1 MENTVKTKKK
11 YPFGFYVCALS
22 FTLERMAFYSSKWL
36 LGVFIVASVAKGGLG
51 LDAAEGAKMGAN
63 LVAFT
68 YLTPILGGYIAD
80 RWVSP
85 RLCVVLGAILMG
97 LGYVCG
103 WQSAAQGSLG
113 LVWAMIALV
122 SIGTG
127 LFKGN
132 VSGINGK
139 LFDDPDQLDSAFSI
153 QYSFVNIGSF
163 IGTTVVAFI
172 LAKYGYGMTFL
183 ICGGLLFLDA
193 LWLMFGGNAA
203 WGDVGKKPFKAGEI
217 KETTAKKE
225 EDNKPLT
232 TLEKKRI
239 AAIVLV
245 TVFSIVFWIVWY
257 LTYMPVLYH
266 WGPDVETAN
275 KANWVIGN
283 FTVPSAWF
291 DSLNALCCIALGP
304 VLAAYW
310 TKRANSPKGDLSM
323 FKKTALGM
331 ILLGAAFV
339 VMALAEVVR
348 GDRQANLMWIVMVGV
363 LMSVGEMVFSP
374 LGNSF
379 ISKFS
384 PAKVLGLMMGVWPFA
399 IFIAGKSYGY
409 LYEFLSKY
417 SFAPAYG
424 VVAAIVI
431 LCGVILWS
439 MDKKLNTLVED
450 EEEENALN
458 A

>member
-1 MENTVKTKKK
+1 
-11 YPFGFYVCALS
+11 
-22 FTLERMAFYSSKWL
+22 
-36 LGVFIVASVAKGGLG
+36 
-51 LDAAEGAKMGAN
+51 
-63 LVAFT
+63 
-68 YLTPILGGYIAD
+68 
-80 RWVSP
+80 
-85 RLCVVLGAILMG
+85 
-97 LGYVCG
+97 
-103 WQSAAQGSLG
+103 
-113 LVWAMIALV
+113 
-122 SIGTG
+122 
-127 LFKGN
+127 
-132 VSGINGK
+132 
-139 LFDDPDQLDSAFSI
+139 
-153 QYSFVNIGSF
+153 
-163 IGTTVVAFI
+163 
-172 LAKYGYGMTFL
+172 
-183 ICGGLLFLDA
+183 
-193 LWLMFGGNAA
+193 
-203 WGDVGKKPFKAGEI
+203 
-217 KETTAKKE
+217 
-225 EDNKPLT
+225 
-232 TLEKKRI
+232 
-239 AAIVLV
+239 
-245 TVFSIVFWIVWY
+245 
-257 LTYMPVLYH
+257 
-266 WGPDVETAN
+266 
-275 KANWVIGN
+275 
-283 FTVPSAWF
+283 
-291 DSLNALCCIALGP
+291 
-304 VLAAYW
+304 
-310 TKRANSPKGDLSM
+310 M

-348 GDRQANLMWIVMVGV
+348 GDRQANLMLIVMVGV